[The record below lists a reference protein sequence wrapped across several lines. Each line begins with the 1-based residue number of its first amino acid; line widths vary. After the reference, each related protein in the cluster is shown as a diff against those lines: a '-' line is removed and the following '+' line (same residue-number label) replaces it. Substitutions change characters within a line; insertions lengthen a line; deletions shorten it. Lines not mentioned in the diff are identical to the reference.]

1 MYMIK
6 AIFLDFDST
15 LFSHVTKK
23 IPDSAYEAVLKAQKN
38 NIKVFLATGRDI
50 KEIEY
55 FDTRNIKFDG
65 YVLDDGQLLLDKDL
79 NTLEV
84 IYMTGKDR
92 DQVINLFNN
101 NKYPVMIRTRE
112 EGFINYL
119 NETTIKTLN
128 DVDSEMPPVKDKIE
142 DNILVATIFTENEEE
157 KKQIISDFKN
167 SNVTWWHDNSCDVV
181 PKQAHKMRGILR
193 MLEITN
199 LNKDEVL
206 ACGDG
211 ENDIEMISTLP
222 HSVAMGNSVPSIKKA
237 AEFITA
243 DIDDNGLEKA
253 FKHYNII

>member
-1 MYMIK
+1 MIK

-23 IPDSAYEAVLKAQKN
+23 IPDSAYEAILKAQAN
-38 NIKVFLATGRDI
+38 NVKVILATGRDI
-50 KEIEY
+50 KEIDC

-92 DQVINLFNN
+92 DQVINLFNSK
-101 NKYPVMIRTRE
+101 KYPVMIRTRE

-119 NETTIKTLN
+119 NEITIKTLN
-128 DVDSEMPPVKDKIE
+128 DVDSEMPPIKNKIE
-142 DNILVATIFTENEEE
+142 DDILVSTIFTESEEE
-157 KKQIISDFKN
+157 RKQIMEDFKD

-193 MLEITN
+193 MLKITN

-243 DIDDNGLEKA
+243 DIDDNGLEIA

>member
-1 MYMIK
+1 MCMIK

-23 IPDSAYEAVLKAQKN
+23 IPDSAYKAILKAQAN
-38 NIKVFLATGRDI
+38 NIKIILATGRDI
-50 KEIEY
+50 NEIKC
-55 FDTRNIKFDG
+55 FNTRNIKFDG
-65 YVLDDGQLLLDKDL
+65 YVLDDGQLLLDKDQ

-92 DQVINLFNN
+92 DQVIDLFNN
-101 NKYPVMIRTRE
+101 KKYPVMIRTRT

-119 NETTIKTLN
+119 DDITIQTLK
-128 DVDSEMPPVKDKIE
+128 DVDSELPPVKDKIE
-142 DNILVATIFTENEEE
+142 DDVLVATIFTENEEE
-157 KKQIISDFKN
+157 RKQIMIDYKE

-181 PKQAHKMRGILR
+181 PKEAHKMRGVLK
-193 MLEITN
+193 MLEIMN

-211 ENDIEMISTLP
+211 ENDIEMISSLP
-222 HSVAMGNSVPSIKKA
+222 HGVAMGNSVPSIKKA
-237 AEFITA
+237 AEYITA
-243 DIDDNGLEKA
+243 DIDDDGLEKA